1 MLKETTMTE
10 RKIELKSIT
19 LETKPMTCYEFWH
32 WESINRPFRN
42 AHQVYYVP
50 TRSGGPV
57 RELVTPS
64 MAPKTIDDKKKHT
77 EWECVYRVFDDVTWS
92 MIS

>member
-1 MLKETTMTE
+1 M
-10 RKIELKSIT
+10 KSIEIQAIT
-19 LETKPMTCYEFWH
+19 IKTNPMTCYEFWH

-50 TRSGGPV
+50 TANGGPV
-57 RELVTPS
+57 RELVTP
-64 MAPKTIDDKKKHT
+64 AQAQKTIEDQKKHT
-77 EWECVYRVFDDVTWS
+77 EWECVYRVFDDMTWE